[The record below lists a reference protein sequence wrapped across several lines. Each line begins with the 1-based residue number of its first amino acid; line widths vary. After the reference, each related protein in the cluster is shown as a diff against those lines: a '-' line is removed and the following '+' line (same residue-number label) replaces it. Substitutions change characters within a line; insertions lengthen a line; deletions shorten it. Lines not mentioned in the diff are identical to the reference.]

1 MDKLHTKDAKKKAK
15 KTREA
20 NLPQMSDP
28 LERETHIIVN
38 YPDDDIWIYTNN
50 ATVMNR
56 MARLGHEYRSEEY
69 LDGQVYSRRYEFPMS
84 MMAKFVRSG
93 LFK

>member
-1 MDKLHTKDAKKKAK
+1 MDKLHTKEAKEKAK

-38 YPDDDIWIYTNN
+38 YPDDDIWIYTNH

-56 MARLGHEYRSEEY
+56 MARAGYKYTSEEY
-69 LDGQVYSRRYEFPMS
+69 LDGQVYSRRYEFPMK
-84 MMAKFVRSG
+84 MLAKFATST